1 MDYKYIEQLLER
13 YWDAETTLEEEN
25 ILRTFFSQQ
34 DIPADMEMWRPLF
47 VNEQKEVL
55 GDDFDARILAMIGQS
70 EQTTTTVTEHPAVVK
85 AREVKLT
92 QRLMPLFK
100 AAAIVAIILTL
111 GGALQAPW
119 DSTWDDPRDYAKN
132 LQEAD
137 TIATVSPIQAE
148 NMGDITADS
157 TQVITVTPA
166 KD

>member
-1 MDYKYIEQLLER
+1 
-13 YWDAETTLEEEN
+13 
-25 ILRTFFSQQ
+25 
-34 DIPADMEMWRPLF
+34 
-47 VNEQKEVL
+47 
-55 GDDFDARILAMIGQS
+55 
-70 EQTTTTVTEHPAVVK
+70 
-85 AREVKLT
+85 
-92 QRLMPLFK
+92 MPLFK